1 VLERIVDGTD
11 VNALAR
17 DKKLS
22 ALCLMKKGHGLCQQ
36 GIDKFALRYDEF
48 RGFGEEYVKN

>member
-1 VLERIVDGTD
+1 MLERIVDGTD